1 MRKNNKLLLK
11 RKPCIDNLT
20 FCDIVTTVGTLHSA
34 HFVPDL
40 LEHLYHRISQGEGE
54 VG

>member
-1 MRKNNKLLLK
+1 MGKNNKLLLK

-20 FCDIVTTVGTLHSA
+20 LCDIVTKVGTLHSE

-40 LEHLYHRISQGEGE
+40 EHLHHGISQGEGE